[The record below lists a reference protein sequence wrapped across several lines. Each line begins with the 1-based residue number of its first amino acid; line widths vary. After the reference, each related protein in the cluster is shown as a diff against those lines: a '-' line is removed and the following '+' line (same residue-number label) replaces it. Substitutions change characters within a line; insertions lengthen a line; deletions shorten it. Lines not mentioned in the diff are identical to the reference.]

1 VDFYRPIV
9 PIMQEGRHL
18 LPEFQAQDAPAIL
31 AKARARFFHAMNM
44 LDPVHRQII
53 SPRLYG
59 VGIEES
65 LEAKG
70 KLMQRANTMVSERR
84 AQMKRFAKRLGQS
97 NPG

>member
-1 VDFYRPIV
+1 MD
-9 PIMQEGRHL
+9 EGRHL

-44 LDPVHRQII
+44 LDPVYRQII

-65 LEAKG
+65 LETKSR
-70 KLMQRANTMVSERR
+70 LMQRTNRMASERR
-84 AQMKRFAKRLGQS
+84 EQMKRFARELGPS